1 MTGFI
6 EHHLPPKRARVSIG
20 KSQWLQIAGIQGIDE
35 KEALVMYAEA
45 ESMEGRVI
53 GTFTSCVT
61 GREMTY
67 IAYRN
72 K

>member
-1 MTGFI
+1 VTGFI

-35 KEALVMYAEA
+35 KEALAMYAEA
-45 ESMEGRVI
+45 EARESRII
-53 GTFTSCVT
+53 GAFTSRIT

-72 K
+72 R

>member
-1 MTGFI
+1 MGLL
-6 EHHLPPKRARVSIG
+6 EHHILPKSSWMNAVG

-35 KEALVMYAEA
+35 KEALAMYAEA
-45 ESMEGRVI
+45 EARESRII
-53 GTFTSCVT
+53 GAFTSRIT

-72 K
+72 R